1 MTEKERLTEIINE
14 VARSCGGLT
23 VDALADYLLANG
35 VIVLPC
41 GRGEILP
48 YNGIEYK
55 VDHWNILASAF
66 TDKEGVS
73 KLHIFKVEE
82 AYKALAERSE
92 G

>member
-14 VARSCGGLT
+14 VARSYGGLT
-23 VDALADYLLANG
+23 VDELADHLLASG

-41 GRGEILP
+41 GKGEILP
-48 YNGIEYK
+48 YNGIEYE

-73 KLHIFKVEE
+73 RLHLFDIEK
-82 AYKALAERSE
+82 AYEALAERSE